1 MRLAFDNTVGRVAS
15 HPGEKLQGCEQES
28 GLQSCHSSIAQ
39 LESSSYQREPSFI
52 LSPCVSVMSE
62 TRGSYD
68 GQSTIWAA
76 IEVSGRLSQITQTDG
91 RQNEGQ
97 DIGNSSFVDHD
108 LGNFIFTDP

>member
-1 MRLAFDNTVGRVAS
+1 
-15 HPGEKLQGCEQES
+15 
-28 GLQSCHSSIAQ
+28 
-39 LESSSYQREPSFI
+39 
-52 LSPCVSVMSE
+52 MSE

-97 DIGNSSFVDHD
+97 GIGNSSFVDHD
-108 LGNFIFTDP
+108 LGKFISTDPGRRNQTLNLVTDRFFHFGCLYDLMVDILPAAGTTVIQVLKEQIFPT